1 MQHAF
6 SYHRR
11 HISYGTGFV
20 VSYRD
25 NRCVI
30 MTNEHVIAGSY
41 SITVLLSEHRFTDA
55 YVKRAGPADLALVEL
70 KDVVAEFR
78 PMIFQ
83 ELPIPALR
91 SVVYLHG
98 FFPAF
103 GGTAILPSSCPGH
116 ITGMWYRDNEHL
128 LLGDFISEPGC
139 SGGPITMGDRVI
151 AVLAGG
157 RHGCRTML
165 STLTV
170 YMTLMEWCDF
180 HSPNHTIAGMLRRLC

>member
-1 MQHAF
+1 
-6 SYHRR
+6 
-11 HISYGTGFV
+11 
-20 VSYRD
+20 
-25 NRCVI
+25 
-30 MTNEHVIAGSY
+30 
-41 SITVLLSEHRFTDA
+41 
-55 YVKRAGPADLALVEL
+55 
-70 KDVVAEFR
+70 
-78 PMIFQ
+78 
-83 ELPIPALR
+83 
-91 SVVYLHG
+91 VVYLHG

-180 HSPNHTIAGMLRRLC
+180 HVRDPDFISIFNSPYIGCPSNPSISFQSPNHTIAGMLRRLC